1 MPVAV
6 PAVGDVERVPG
17 SLRNQARVPHVEA
30 PQTGAALR
38 KSKYFFVSN
47 VTIHCVHVEC
57 KQLWKPGRDGE
68 H

>member
-6 PAVGDVERVPG
+6 PAVGDFERVPG
-17 SLRNQARVPHVEA
+17 SLRNQARVLHVEA

-47 VTIHCVHVEC
+47 VTIHCVHVE
-57 KQLWKPGRDGE
+57 
-68 H
+68 